1 MLMVDGLV
9 IADILAG
16 QRLVVAGLVYPPDTA
31 TPLGPAVL
39 TPAGRAALAP
49 PV

>member
-1 MLMVDGLV
+1 MVDGLV
-9 IADILAG
+9 FADILAG
-16 QRLVVAGLVYPPDTA
+16 QRLVAAGLVCPPD
-31 TPLGPAVL
+31 PVRPPGPAVL